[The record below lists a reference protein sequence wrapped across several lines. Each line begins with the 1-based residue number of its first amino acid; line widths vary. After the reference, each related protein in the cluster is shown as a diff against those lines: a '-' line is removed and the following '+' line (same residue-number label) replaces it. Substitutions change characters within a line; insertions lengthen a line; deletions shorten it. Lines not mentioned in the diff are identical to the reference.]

1 MKKKNLIVELL
12 KLIGVAIVGW
22 FLWVVIFSAAVSAVS
37 AESDVTVEPFP
48 GASMVFGVITA
59 LVVLFIMEIN
69 SVNLLKQRV
78 LQTLNN
84 ITIANK
90 RSNNLLD
97 KANKVTEKYMTFESK
112 VISDIASAIKPVNS
126 SSRKIKNSLAFEQRI
141 NQFPELKSNQSIMEL
156 LKQLRESENVVAN
169 FKLEHN
175 DFVTRYN
182 YNINSLPMSAFK
194 GIFKMKEFSFYSD
207 DNDLISDED
216 LGI

>member
-12 KLIGVAIVGW
+12 KLIGVVIVGC
-22 FLWVVIFSAAVSAVS
+22 FLWVIIFSYITP
-37 AESDVTVEPFP
+37 AESDVMVEPFK
-48 GASMVFGVITA
+48 GASMVFGFITA
-59 LVVLFIMEIN
+59 FVVFFIMEIN
-69 SVNLLKQRV
+69 SVNLLKQGV

-90 RSNNLLD
+90 RSNILLI

-112 VISDIASAIKPVNS
+112 VISDIASAIKPEKS
-126 SSRKIKNSLAFEQRI
+126 SSRKIKNSFAFEQRM
-141 NQFPELKSNQSIMEL
+141 NEFPELKSNQSIMEL

-175 DFVTRYN
+175 DFVSRYN
-182 YNINSLPMSAFK
+182 YNINSLPISVFK

>member
-22 FLWVVIFSAAVSAVS
+22 FLWVVIFSAAIS

-90 RSNNLLD
+90 RSDTLLD

-112 VISDIASAIKPVNS
+112 VISDIASAIKPEKS
-126 SSRKIKNSLAFEQRI
+126 SSRKIKNSSAFEQRI
-141 NQFPELKSNQSIMEL
+141 NEFPELKSNQSIMEL

-182 YNINSLPMSAFK
+182 YNINSLPISVFK

>member
-1 MKKKNLIVELL
+1 MKKKNLILELL
-12 KLIGVAIVGW
+12 KLLGVAIIGW
-22 FLWVVIFSAAVSAVS
+22 FLWVIIFSFTTST
-37 AESDVTVEPFP
+37 ESDVMVEPFT
-48 GASMVFGVITA
+48 GASMVFGLVTA
-59 LVVLFIMEIN
+59 LVVLFIIELN

-90 RSNNLLD
+90 RSDNLLD

-112 VISDIASAIKPVNS
+112 VISDIASAIKPEKS
-126 SSRKIKNSLAFEQRI
+126 SSRKIKNSSAFEQRI
-141 NQFPELKSNQSIMEL
+141 NEFPELKSNQSIMEL

-182 YNINSLPMSAFK
+182 YNINSLPISVFK

-207 DNDLISDED
+207 ENDLIFDED

>member
-1 MKKKNLIVELL
+1 MKKKNLILELL
-12 KLIGVAIVGW
+12 KLLGVAIIGW
-22 FLWVVIFSAAVSAVS
+22 FLWVIIFSFTTST
-37 AESDVTVEPFP
+37 ESDVMVEPFT
-48 GASMVFGVITA
+48 GASMVFGLITA
-59 LVVLFIMEIN
+59 LVVLFIIELN

-90 RSNNLLD
+90 RSDNLLD

-112 VISDIASAIKPVNS
+112 VISDIASAIKPEKS
-126 SSRKIKNSLAFEQRI
+126 SSRKIKNSSAFEQRI
-141 NQFPELKSNQSIMEL
+141 NEFPELKSNQSVMEL

-182 YNINSLPMSAFK
+182 YNINSFPISVFK

-207 DNDLISDED
+207 ENDLISDED

>member
-12 KLIGVAIVGW
+12 KLIGVAIVGC
-22 FLWVVIFSAAVSAVS
+22 FLWIIIFSAITP
-37 AESDVTVEPFP
+37 AESDVMVQPFT
-48 GASMVFGVITA
+48 GATMVFGFVTA

-90 RSNNLLD
+90 RSNILLD

-112 VISDIASAIKPVNS
+112 VISDIASAIKPEKS
-126 SSRKIKNSLAFEQRI
+126 SSRKIKNSSAFEQRI
-141 NQFPELKSNQSIMEL
+141 NEFPELKSNQSIMEL

-182 YNINSLPMSAFK
+182 YNINSLPISVFK

-207 DNDLISDED
+207 DNDLISDEE

>member
-12 KLIGVAIVGW
+12 KLIGVAIVGC
-22 FLWVVIFSAAVSAVS
+22 FLWIIIFSAITP
-37 AESDVTVEPFP
+37 AESDVMVQPFT
-48 GASMVFGVITA
+48 GATMVFGFVTA

-90 RSNNLLD
+90 RSNILLD

-112 VISDIASAIKPVNS
+112 VISDIASAIKPGKS

-141 NQFPELKSNQSIMEL
+141 NEFPELKSNESIMEL
-156 LKQLRESENVVAN
+156 LNQMRESENVVAN

-182 YNINSLPMSAFK
+182 YNINSLPIIIFK

-207 DNDLISDED
+207 DNDLISDEE

>member
-1 MKKKNLIVELL
+1 MKKKNLILELL
-12 KLIGVAIVGW
+12 KLLGVAIIGW
-22 FLWVVIFSAAVSAVS
+22 FLWVIIFSFTTST
-37 AESDVTVEPFP
+37 ESDVMVEPFT
-48 GASMVFGVITA
+48 GASMVFGLVTA
-59 LVVLFIMEIN
+59 LVVLFIIELN

-90 RSNNLLD
+90 RSENLLD

-112 VISDIASAIKPVNS
+112 VISDIASAIKPEKS
-126 SSRKIKNSLAFEQRI
+126 SSRKIKNSSAFEQRI
-141 NQFPELKSNQSIMEL
+141 NEFPELKSNQSVMEL

-182 YNINSLPMSAFK
+182 YNINSFPVSVFK

-207 DNDLISDED
+207 ENDLISDED

>member
-12 KLIGVAIVGW
+12 KLIGVAIIGW
-22 FLWVVIFSAAVSAVS
+22 FLWVIIFSFTTPI
-37 AESDVTVEPFP
+37 ESDVMVEPFT
-48 GASMVFGVITA
+48 GASMVFGFVTA
-59 LVVLFIMEIN
+59 LVVLFIMELN

-90 RSNNLLD
+90 RSDTLLD

-112 VISDIASAIKPVNS
+112 VISDIASAIKPEKS
-126 SSRKIKNSLAFEQRI
+126 SSRKIKNSSAFEQRI
-141 NQFPELKSNQSIMEL
+141 NEFPELKSNQSIMEL
-156 LKQLRESENVVAN
+156 LKQLRESENIVAN

-182 YNINSLPMSAFK
+182 YNINSLPVSAFK

-216 LGI
+216 LDI

>member
-12 KLIGVAIVGW
+12 KLIGVAIIGW
-22 FLWVVIFSAAVSAVS
+22 FLWVIIFSFTTPI
-37 AESDVTVEPFP
+37 ESDVMVEPFT
-48 GASMVFGVITA
+48 GASMVFGFVTA
-59 LVVLFIMEIN
+59 LVVLFIMELN

-84 ITIANK
+84 ITITNK
-90 RSNNLLD
+90 RSDNLLD

-112 VISDIASAIKPVNS
+112 VISDIASAIKPEKS
-126 SSRKIKNSLAFEQRI
+126 SSRKIKNSSAFEQRI
-141 NQFPELKSNQSIMEL
+141 NEFPELKSNQSIMEL
-156 LKQLRESENVVAN
+156 LKQLRESENIVAN

-182 YNINSLPMSAFK
+182 YNINSLPVSAFK

-207 DNDLISDED
+207 GNDLISDED